1 MVIPRRQ
8 KIVYSFGN
16 TISVPTT
23 KSLIGWSALTP
34 REYPEVDKLYTLAL
48 DNAFGANDILV
59 YLGESENARTMRL
72 SMPVGIVKVLSGIPG
87 NLVQAMSGIATGSAE
102 NMDVQLYESY
112 QQVEILNESV
122 FRELIAVE
130 KEVVQAVKSLKSIA
144 YIIQG
149 TVKQK

>member
-1 MVIPRRQ
+1 M
-8 KIVYSFGN
+8 YSFGN

-59 YLGESENARTMRL
+59 YLGESENARTMRI

>member
-1 MVIPRRQ
+1 MVMPRRQ

-59 YLGESENARTMRL
+59 YLGESENARTMRI

>member
-59 YLGESENARTMRL
+59 YLGESENARTMRIA
-72 SMPVGIVKVLSGIPG
+72 MPVGIVKVLSGIPG

>member
-59 YLGESENARTMRL
+59 YLGESENARTMRI

-87 NLVQAMSGIATGSAE
+87 NLVQTMSGIATGSAE